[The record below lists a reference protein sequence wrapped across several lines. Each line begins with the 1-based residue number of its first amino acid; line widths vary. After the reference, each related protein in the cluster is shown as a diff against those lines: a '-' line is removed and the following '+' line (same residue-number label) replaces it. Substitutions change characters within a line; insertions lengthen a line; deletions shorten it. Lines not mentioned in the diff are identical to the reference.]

1 MRLLPKNE
9 TFWHFFTKQTSAL
22 TQASDLL
29 SKGAKEGNTRLAAVA
44 VRIKAFER
52 ESARTLHD
60 LQTRLHKTFVT
71 PIDPEDISLLF
82 EHLDNLLDDLEA
94 ISYRMT
100 AYHLEPVPP
109 LMVEL
114 AERIHSSAELIEKA
128 FGLLSINESPEDLC
142 REILDWRSRPIRP
155 CAKGSP
161 GCLRRKKIPSS

>member
-1 MRLLPKNE
+1 MGLLPKDE
-9 TFWHFFTKQTSAL
+9 TFWQFFTKETAAL

-44 VRIKAFER
+44 VRIKALER
-52 ESARTLHD
+52 ESARSLHD
-60 LQTRLHKTFVT
+60 LQIRLHKTFVT

-109 LMVEL
+109 LMAEI

-128 FGLLSINESPEDLC
+128 FGTAEYQRIH
-142 REILDWRSRPIRP
+142 
-155 CAKGSP
+155 
-161 GCLRRKKIPSS
+161 